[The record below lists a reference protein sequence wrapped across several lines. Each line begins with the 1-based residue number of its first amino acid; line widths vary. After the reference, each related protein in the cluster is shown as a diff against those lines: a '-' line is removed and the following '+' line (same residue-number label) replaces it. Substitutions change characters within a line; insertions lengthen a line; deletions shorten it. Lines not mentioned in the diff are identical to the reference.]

1 MDILH
6 LTTSALNQVSVLGVG
21 GLDISNLRS
30 FMSGDGIY
38 VLGVVGACFIFNYW
52 KAGDIL
58 KIAGVLIIYSII
70 AIMMK
75 GSQMLSFLSGILEW
89 FGINSGL

>member
-1 MDILH
+1 MDL
-6 LTTSALNQVSVLGVG
+6 LNLSMLNAFVFNTLGAV
-21 GLDISNLRS
+21 DISNLRS
-30 FMSGDGIY
+30 FMSGDAIY
-38 VLGVVGACFIFNYW
+38 VLGVVGAAFIFNYW
-52 KAGDIL
+52 RSGNIL

-75 GSQMLSFLSGILEW
+75 GSQMLNFLSGILEW

>member
-1 MDILH
+1 MDILN
-6 LTTSALNQVSVLGVG
+6 LSMSALKLAPVIGTG

-38 VLGVVGACFIFNYW
+38 VLGVIGGAFILKYW
-52 KAGDIL
+52 KSGDVL
-58 KIAGVLIIYSII
+58 KIVGVLIIYSII

-75 GSQMLSFLSGILEW
+75 GSQMLSFLSSILEW